1 MPQNPS
7 TPEGAP
13 RFAARPLAQP
23 ARPFR
28 AVIALTFAVVAV
40 AAPLWGQPQATSVV
54 PDHPAIAAEGYV
66 LMDADTGKILAE
78 ENSQQ
83 PLPPASL
90 AKIMTGYVVA
100 AELEAGRINLSDDVP
115 VSVNAWETPGS
126 RMFIREGTTVVLED
140 LLRGVVIQSGNDA
153 SVALAEFVAGGE
165 DAFADMMNQHAAL
178 LGMPGSMFANSTG
191 LPHESQ
197 YTTARDLA
205 VLTQQLIRRFPDHY
219 AMYSERSFK
228 YNGIEQPNRNRLLWR
243 DRTVDGVKTG
253 YTKEAG
259 YCLVASAER
268 DGMRLISA
276 LMGAES
282 DAVRVRESQKLLSY
296 GFRYFETHK
305 LYGTEAPLKTSEV
318 RYGQVDEVS
327 MGIPEAIFVTIP
339 RGRYQ
344 DIAAT
349 LDIPEPLEAP
359 IAAGDELGELR
370 VTLDGE
376 TLATSPLI
384 ARDPVL
390 ELETVARFF
399 EGIYFFFHDLVK

>member
-1 MPQNPS
+1 MLVPQKLSLWRVPYF
-7 TPEGAP
+7 AP
-13 RFAARPLAQP
+13 AQAKAALA
-23 ARPFR
+23 
-28 AVIALTFAVVAV
+28 FAVVV
-40 AAPLWGQPQATSVV
+40 LGVPLWGQPPAVAV
-54 PDHPAIAAEGYV
+54 LPDPPAIAAEGYV
-66 LMDADTGKILAE
+66 LMDADTLKILAE
-78 ENSQQ
+78 DNSRE

-100 AELEAGRINLSDDVP
+100 VELEVGRIDAANDVP
-115 VSVNAWETPGS
+115 VSVNAWQTPGS
-126 RMFIREGTTVVLED
+126 RMFVREGTTVVLED

-178 LGMPGSMFANSTG
+178 LGMSGSRFANATG
-191 LPHESQ
+191 LPHDDQ

-205 VLTQQLIRRFPDHY
+205 ILTQQMIRRFPDHY
-219 AMYSERSFK
+219 ALYSERSFK

-276 LMGAES
+276 VMGAAS

-305 LYGTEAPLKTSEV
+305 LYDNEVPLKTSEV
-318 RYGQVDEVS
+318 RYGSPNEVS
-327 MGIPEAIFVTIP
+327 MGVPEAIYVTIP
-339 RGRYQ
+339 RGRYH
-344 DIAAT
+344 DIGAT
-349 LDIPEPLEAP
+349 LDIPGALEAP
-359 IAAGDELGELR
+359 IAEGDVLGELH
-370 VTLDGE
+370 VSLDGE
-376 TLATSPLI
+376 ALATSPLI
-384 ARDPVL
+384 AREAVA
-390 ELETVARFF
+390 ELEFFPRFF
-399 EGIYFFFHDLVK
+399 EGIYLFFRDLGK